1 MNAVVKINVGC
12 SSLISRDERAC
23 TGADKAV
30 TRFIPNC
37 VVGFRFNN
45 YPGAR
50 IPIELAPNEITGAA
64 QRIALEKISPE
75 HFAPS
80 CPDWHLVHFSGL

>member
-1 MNAVVKINVGC
+1 MNAIVKINVGR
-12 SSLISRDERAC
+12 SSLISLDKRAC

-30 TRFIPNC
+30 TRFIPDC

-45 YPGAR
+45 NPGTR
-50 IPIELAPNEITGAA
+50 IPIELAPDEITGAA
-64 QRIALEKISPE
+64 QWITLEKICPE

-80 CPDWHLVHFSGL
+80 CSDWHLVHFSGL